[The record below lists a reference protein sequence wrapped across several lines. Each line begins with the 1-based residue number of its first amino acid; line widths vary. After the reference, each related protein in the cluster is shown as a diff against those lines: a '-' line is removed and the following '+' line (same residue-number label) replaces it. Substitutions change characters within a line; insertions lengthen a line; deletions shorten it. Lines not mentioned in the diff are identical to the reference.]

1 MHIVYDT
8 ELQTTI
14 GVVGVKTSPVHFYV
28 YLRGHYGKK
37 GRIQFENEFVNI
49 GKGFDW
55 KNQWLIAPYPGIYFI
70 SVSGTKDR
78 MYSENAIIKA
88 LLNGKEIVEVLTI
101 EEKSYDP
108 FSFQF
113 SRKLQAN
120 DKIELVLKQGIIM
133 SLHFTGWMVEQQFDF

>member
-1 MHIVYDT
+1 MQV
-8 ELQTTI
+8 EGKKEFETTI
-14 GVVGVKTSPVHFYV
+14 GFIGVKSSPVHFYV
-28 YLRGHYGKK
+28 SRRGNYKNRGSIK
-37 GRIQFENEFVNI
+37 FENEFLNV

-55 KNQWLIAPYPGIYFI
+55 KNQWFIAPYPGIYFI

-113 SRKLQAN
+113 SRKLHAK